1 MTLRPL
7 PDSFATT
14 RDTLQRVATHVL
26 ARRRHQL
33 CGKIGL
39 RAAPGGI
46 GTPACGPDH
55 EVLRISGTQ
64 LVRERTGTGTG
75 AQTTSVDLAT
85 ATLDDA
91 AAFADVDL
99 TAPFEAG
106 HDTPAVG
113 NSREPLRVDASAAG
127 VLADWFQFGWTVLDT
142 TVAAL
147 GSDAQPSVV
156 QLWPEHFDAGFDVAA
171 TPDRR
176 VNLGASPGDSFSAQP
191 YLYVGPWDAERP
203 GDPDY
208 WNAPFGAVLTYDQLA
223 ASPDPAGAAVA
234 FLRRGVELL
243 QTSTV
248 SAGA

>member
-14 RDTLQRVATHVL
+14 RDALQRVATHVL
-26 ARRRHQL
+26 ARRRHHL

-39 RAAPGGI
+39 RATPGGI

-55 EVLRISGTQ
+55 EALRISGTR
-64 LVRERTGTGTG
+64 LVRERTGNG

-91 AAFADVDL
+91 AALAEVDL
-99 TAPFEAG
+99 RAPFEAG

-113 NSREPLRVDASAAG
+113 DPREPLRVDASAAG

-147 GSDAQPSVV
+147 GPDAEPSVV
-156 QLWPEHFDAGFDVAA
+156 QLWPEHFDAGCDIAA

-191 YLYVGPWDAERP
+191 YLYVGPWVPDRP

-208 WNAPFGAVLTYDQLA
+208 WNAPFGAVLTYDQLV
-223 ASPDPAGAAVA
+223 ASPDPVAVAIAFLHRGVDLLQIGTVPAGA
-234 FLRRGVELL
+234 
-243 QTSTV
+243 
-248 SAGA
+248 